1 MAKPK
6 FEVAVGFFVV
16 VGFLIVSVIV
26 FFVSGIYFFRPGYH
40 LSAHFDY
47 VGIIN
52 RGAPVR
58 FSGVHVGE
66 VSNVKI
72 LSSEGDAKQAKVE
85 VRFFV
90 DKYVEVRE
98 HYKVSVQGTHIMS
111 EPHIEITPQPGAG
124 RILKDG
130 DVIPN
135 GVSPAT
141 IDDLIL
147 RGDSISKRMDKLL
160 ENISVVF
167 DDPETRTM
175 MKESLKNM
183 NQVLATMNSITS
195 GQEKEFRDAIS
206 NLGRATD
213 QMAEV
218 LKRINQGEGTV
229 GKLISE
235 DEIYNDLRDLT
246 KDIKKHPWKL
256 FKKG

>member
-1 MAKPK
+1 MTKPK
-6 FEVAVGFFVV
+6 LEVAVGFFVV
-16 VGFLIVSVIV
+16 VGFVIVSVMV

-40 LSAHFDY
+40 LSARFDY

-72 LSSEGDAKQAKVE
+72 LPPEGEGKEAKVE
-85 VRFFV
+85 IKFFV
-90 DKYVEVRE
+90 DKGVQVRE

-111 EPHIEITPQPGAG
+111 EPHIEITPQPGEG

-130 DVIPN
+130 DLIPN
-135 GVSPAT
+135 GISPAT

-147 RGDSISKRMDKLL
+147 RGDSISKRMDSLL
-160 ENISVVF
+160 ENISVIF
-167 DDPETRTM
+167 EDPETRTM
-175 MKESLKNM
+175 MKDSLKNM
-183 NQVLATMNSITS
+183 NQVLASMSAITA
-195 GQEKEFRDAIS
+195 GQEEQFRNAIT
-206 NLGRATD
+206 NLSRATD
-213 QMAEV
+213 QMAEL
-218 LKRINQGEGTV
+218 LKRINQGDGTV

-256 FKKG
+256 LKKG